1 MLEEN
6 KQEENNHYEILTD
19 YLKQHSYNNADLKET
34 IPTLREFIYLNVFI
48 SLKKFIKRNA
58 ETEIE
63 SEQSLNYLPSKDSS
77 SSLKYTLVL
86 DLDET
91 LVHYVEDE
99 ESAYILIRPGA
110 ENFLEELSK
119 YYELVIFTAATQD
132 VQ

>member
-19 YLKQHSYNNADLKET
+19 YLKQHSYKNADLKET

-86 DLDET
+86 DLRS
-91 LVHYVEDE
+91 V
-99 ESAYILIRPGA
+99 A
-110 ENFLEELSK
+110 
-119 YYELVIFTAATQD
+119 
-132 VQ
+132 

>member
-19 YLKQHSYNNADLKET
+19 YLKQHSYKNADLKET